1 MDMFKDFVI
10 IIMTSVLVNNYVL
23 SRFLGIC
30 PFLGVSKK
38 TNQAF
43 GMGVAVIFVMMM
55 ATIVTWPIQ
64 KFVLETLKLEYLQT
78 IVFILVIAALVQLV
92 EMILKKVLPSLHA
105 SLGIYLPLI
114 TTNCAVLAVCKN
126 SLTEDILIKADT
138 PQFLYAI
145 VYAFASGLGFLLAMV
160 LFAGVRNRIAAS
172 KPPKSFEGTP
182 ITLISASIVSLAF
195 FGFGGIAENL
205 FK

>member
-1 MDMFKDFVI
+1 MFKDFII

-43 GMGVAVIFVMMM
+43 GMGVAVILVMML
-55 ATIVTWPIQ
+55 ATLVTWPIQ
-64 KFVLETLKLEYLQT
+64 KFILEAFELEYLQT

-92 EMILKKVLPSLHA
+92 EMFLKKSIPSLHA

-114 TTNCAVLAVCKN
+114 TTNCAVLGVCKN
-126 SLTEDILIKADT
+126 SLTEEMLIKADT

-160 LFAGVRNRIAAS
+160 LFAGVRDRIAAS
-172 KPPKSFEGTP
+172 KPPKAFEGTP
-182 ITLISASIVSLAF
+182 VTLVAASIVSLAF